1 MIAKNHHQW
10 TRYGA
15 NIPCFCRHSNQIYII
30 FGQNKFLFSSMSSY
44 GKIVLKWYSMGLI
57 IWSQRKVKSF
67 VSGWWW
73 GRWGG
78 HSENNISTLNLNWN
92 RLEWLTWL
100 ELDNCYKK
108 DSTTFRQGYTSL
120 ALTVLDKQR
129 SEFWLFRRWQFADMV
144 GLNIPIHLEGGDSTS
159 RASPGNVSA
168 SRLKNRS
175 VTQHREVPD
184 QRVDKQNLQYQFA
197 KNLQPPKINLQ
208 LPNCNMGALSL
219 G

>member
-1 MIAKNHHQW
+1 MRPMMILTQNIWHWQNLSSPCSKIMIAKNHHQW

-78 HSENNISTLNLNWN
+78 HSENYISTLNLNWN

-108 DSTTFRQGYTSL
+108 DSEGFYNIQAGVHFPCTDCTGQAAFWI
-120 ALTVLDKQR
+120 LTV
-129 SEFWLFRRWQFADMV
+129 
-144 GLNIPIHLEGGDSTS
+144 
-159 RASPGNVSA
+159 
-168 SRLKNRS
+168 
-175 VTQHREVPD
+175 
-184 QRVDKQNLQYQFA
+184 
-197 KNLQPPKINLQ
+197 
-208 LPNCNMGALSL
+208 
-219 G
+219 